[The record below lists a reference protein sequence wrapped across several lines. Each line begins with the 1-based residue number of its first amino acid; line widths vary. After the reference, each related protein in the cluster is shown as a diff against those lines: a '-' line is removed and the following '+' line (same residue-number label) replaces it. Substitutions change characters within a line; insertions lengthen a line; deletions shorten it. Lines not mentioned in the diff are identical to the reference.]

1 MFWDCAIKRP
11 SRKPHPANP
20 DKSRRSLLRRACCT
34 LLIAFSPALYAERV
48 ETCRLANYQQPA
60 PSEPTLVI
68 IIDDVGHQLRAGR
81 AVAELP
87 GQVTL
92 AVLPYTPHG
101 ANLAR
106 EAHLRGKEIMLHAP
120 MSNLGNLPV
129 GPGALT
135 PYLSAGD
142 FRATLNAALA
152 KIPYV
157 RGINNHMGSELTQ
170 RPQQMNWVMEVLQAR
185 NLFFVDSRTSPK
197 TVAASAA
204 ARHGI
209 PHLSRHVF
217 LDNERLA
224 AAIDQRFQ
232 EALRRARREGLSVVI
247 GHPYPETI
255 AYLQQALPQLPAQ
268 GVRLASVSQVLG
280 LPQAVQLA
288 SATEAA
294 GNGY

>member
-1 MFWDCAIKRP
+1 
-11 SRKPHPANP
+11 
-20 DKSRRSLLRRACCT
+20 
-34 LLIAFSPALYAERV
+34 
-48 ETCRLANYQQPA
+48 
-60 PSEPTLVI
+60 
-68 IIDDVGHQLRAGR
+68 
-81 AVAELP
+81 
-87 GQVTL
+87 
-92 AVLPYTPHG
+92 
-101 ANLAR
+101 
-106 EAHLRGKEIMLHAP
+106 
-120 MSNLGNLPV
+120 
-129 GPGALT
+129 
-135 PYLSAGD
+135 
-142 FRATLNAALA
+142 
-152 KIPYV
+152 
-157 RGINNHMGSELTQ
+157 MGSELTQ